1 MKRWQD
7 WAVEQIPLKLD
18 TPRPSFLGAAIRF
31 RVGQRDE
38 SVIEAQT
45 NDVPFT
51 PVWWWWNAKTDEYVM
66 TMWEIEK

>member
-7 WAVEQIPLKLD
+7 YAVANITASFD
-18 TPRPSFLGAAIRF
+18 TPRPSFLSAALRF

-38 SVIEAQT
+38 SVAEAQA

>member
-7 WAVEQIPLKLD
+7 YATGVLALD

-38 SVIEAQT
+38 SVIEAQA

-51 PVWWWWNAKTDEYVM
+51 PVWWWWNKDEDEYVM